1 MLEVQLINKVVE
13 WERRLQME
21 EERRDN
27 LKGKPYEKLTAVST
41 SSKKERKRNVALRF
55 RHTEVNQPVSYS
67 VCDQCRET
75 EFS

>member
-41 SSKKERKRNVALRF
+41 SSRKERKPNIARKPRNVD
-55 RHTEVNQPVSYS
+55 VCQPVSHS
-67 VCDQCRET
+67 VCDQG
-75 EFS
+75 

>member
-41 SSKKERKRNVALRF
+41 SFRKERKPDTTRKTRNI
-55 RHTEVNQPVSYS
+55 EVCQPVSHS
-67 VCDQCRET
+67 VCDQKDY
-75 EFS
+75 